1 MAIDELSLF
10 FHSVQL
16 PETLHISHGV
26 KIINLPDFIEGHLKV
41 LNKSVNEPSISVFY
55 ERLIMIK
62 NILTSM

>member
-1 MAIDELSLF
+1 MAIDELYSF

-26 KIINLPDFIEGHLKV
+26 KIINLPDFVEGHLKV
-41 LNKSVNEPSISVFY
+41 LNKSVNEPAVSVFY

-62 NILTSM
+62 NLLTSM

>member
-1 MAIDELSLF
+1 MAIDELSSF
-10 FHSVQL
+10 FQSIQL

-41 LNKSVNEPSISVFY
+41 LNKSVNEPVISVFY

-62 NILTSM
+62 NMLSSM